1 MSAHELRFTEVA
13 LQTLESLA
21 SHKAKPGLYRQ
32 VCKALAFLE
41 KDLRHPSL
49 RTHPFSSLAGP
60 DGAKVWE
67 AYAQSRTPGA
77 YRVFFCYGP
86 DVEEGGKRTAII
98 TILAITP
105 HP

>member
-21 SHKAKPGLYRQ
+21 SQKAKPGLYHQ
-32 VCKALAFLE
+32 VCKTLAFLE
-41 KDLRHPSL
+41 TDTRHPSL
-49 RTHPFSSLAGP
+49 RTHHFSSLVGP
-60 DGAKVWE
+60 GGAKVWE
-67 AYAQSRTPGA
+67 AYAQNRTPGA

-86 DVEEGGKRTAII
+86 DVEEGGKRIAII